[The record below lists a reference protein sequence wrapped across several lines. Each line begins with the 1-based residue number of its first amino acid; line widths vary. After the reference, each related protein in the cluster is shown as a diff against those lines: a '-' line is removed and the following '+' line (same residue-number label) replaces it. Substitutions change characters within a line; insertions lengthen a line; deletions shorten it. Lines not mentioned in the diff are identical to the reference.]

1 MQLPLFPL
9 ETVLCPGIALPLHV
23 FEPRYR
29 RLTERCLETNQ
40 PFGVVLIRQGREV
53 GGGDLAISAIGTT
66 AEIRSAERQPDG
78 RYELLV
84 VGGARFE
91 VRDVDTDSEPYLLA
105 DVKPLDEVVGNLE
118 RADELADRVMRRF
131 VTYLRLLR
139 PQMGESVPTIGVQ
152 VEVEGLTGAAASG
165 ELGSAGLRIPDDPGT
180 LSHLFSG
187 IVLVDSLR
195 RQSLLEADTAE
206 ERLAELDRLLAT
218 EIRLLGLRLRPL
230 LVGHDAD
237 PTRAN

>member
-1 MQLPLFPL
+1 MELPLFPL

-29 RLTERCLETNQ
+29 SLTERCLERNQ

-53 GGGDLAISAIGTT
+53 GGGNLAISAIGTT
-66 AEIRSAERQPDG
+66 AEIRSADRQPDG

-84 VGGARFE
+84 VGGGRFE
-91 VRDVDTDSEPYLLA
+91 VRDVDTDSEPYLVA

-139 PQMGESVPTIGVQ
+139 PQTGESVPTIGVQ
-152 VEVEGLTGAAASG
+152 VEVEGVADSGAAD
-165 ELGSAGLRIPDDPGT
+165 LGSSGLRIPDDPST

-187 IVLVDSLR
+187 IVMVDSLR

-206 ERLAELDRLLAT
+206 DRLDELDRLLAT
-218 EIRLLGLRLRPL
+218 EIRLLALRLRPL
-230 LVGHDAD
+230 IVGRESDAL
-237 PTRAN
+237 RAN